1 MVDPITPD
9 SVSIIESNYSH
20 YIIIGCSVGGIV
32 WGSINAWWVSKVQI
46 DASKIKVSEDKP
58 ESDQF
63 MRDLGFI

>member
-32 WGSINAWWVSKVQI
+32 WGSINAWWVSI
-46 DASKIKVSEDKP
+46 LLHAFRRIKKALNTHLVSNLP
-58 ESDQF
+58 SF
-63 MRDLGFI
+63 FLR